1 MHSKF
6 FIYLFATTNKPCM
19 KELTIDYALRA
30 TWQAVARM
38 YNEEAKEFETTM
50 AVGFT
55 LLSIDPKTGTPST
68 ALGPKMGMEA
78 TSLSRIL
85 KSMQEKGLIERKPNP
100 NDGRG
105 VLIHLTEFGLEKRTD
120 SKNVVL
126 IFNEAVKKNVTPEQ
140 LKNFFEVTETIN
152 KLIADKK
159 VFTKDNNIN
168 K

>member
-1 MHSKF
+1 MVSYT
-6 FIYLFATTNKPCM
+6 IYM
-19 KELTIDYALRA
+19 KEITIDYALRA
-30 TWQAVARM
+30 TWQAVTKM
-38 YNEEAKEFETTM
+38 YNEEAKEFGTTM

-85 KSMQEKGLIERKPNP
+85 KSMEEKGLIKRKPNP

-105 VLIHLTEFGLEKRTD
+105 VLIHLTDFGLEKRED
-120 SKNVVL
+120 SKSVVL
-126 IFNEAVKKNVTPEQ
+126 RFNEAVKNNVTEEQ

-159 VFTKDNNIN
+159 VYTKDNNIN